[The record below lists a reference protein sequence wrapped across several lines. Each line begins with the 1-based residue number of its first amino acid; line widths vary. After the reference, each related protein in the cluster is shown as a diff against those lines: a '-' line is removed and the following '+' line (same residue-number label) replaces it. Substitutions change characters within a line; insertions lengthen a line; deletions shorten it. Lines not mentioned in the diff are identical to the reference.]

1 MYICGVFNRCDQEAI
16 SKLINS
22 RKRVCKMKNIRTSV
36 MSFFNKIKSLF
47 SNFGDAMKTAWQL
60 AKGIITFSKVKTGEV
75 RKAIVSGYGKE
86 VGADGLLKFYEVDK
100 GWRSCYVQNIIL
112 SK

>member
-1 MYICGVFNRCDQEAI
+1 MKI
-16 SKLINS
+16 SRS
-22 RKRVCKMKNIRTSV
+22 TV

-47 SNFGDAMKTAWQL
+47 SNFGDAMRAAWQL
-60 AKGIITFSKVKTGEV
+60 AKGTITFKKLDGKERT
-75 RKAIVSGYGKE
+75 AIVSGYGKE
-86 VGADGLLKFYEVDK
+86 ISADGLLKFYEVDK